1 MKSLSISVPYHSS
14 SPSLKTRNTCSSNVL
29 NTKKRDCK
37 LQLNQVEK
45 ESIKSI
51 NDFKNAL
58 TCISRTREIASFLKK
73 CHNIRFPEDD
83 IAAKKKSMENRSRNK
98 KPSEGNRRQQRRT
111 DKICSM
117 ITSYHWVDNGHA
129 S

>member
-1 MKSLSISVPYHSS
+1 MNTALPTVKSLSISVSIIEDE
-14 SPSLKTRNTCSSNVL
+14 KQVL
-29 NTKKRDCK
+29 FECPQYEKER

-45 ESIKSI
+45 EPIKSI
-51 NDFKNAL
+51 NAL

-73 CHNIRFPEDD
+73 CHDIRFPEDD
-83 IAAKKKSMENRSRNK
+83 IAAKKSPWKTEVGIRS
-98 KPSEGNRRQQRRT
+98 PQEGNRRQQRRT

-117 ITSYHWVDNGHA
+117 ITSYQWVDNGHA

>member
-1 MKSLSISVPYHSS
+1 MLFECPQYEKE
-14 SPSLKTRNTCSSNVL
+14 R
-29 NTKKRDCK
+29 

-45 ESIKSI
+45 EPIKSI

-83 IAAKKKSMENRSRNK
+83 IAAKKKSMENFHICRLIKVLYKLTMFMYCPIRSV
-98 KPSEGNRRQQRRT
+98 S
-111 DKICSM
+111 
-117 ITSYHWVDNGHA
+117 A

>member
-1 MKSLSISVPYHSS
+1 MLFECPQYEKE
-14 SPSLKTRNTCSSNVL
+14 R
-29 NTKKRDCK
+29 
-37 LQLNQVEK
+37 LQLNLEEK
-45 ESIKSI
+45 EPIKSI

-83 IAAKKKSMENRSRNK
+83 IEAKKKSMENRSRNK
-98 KPSEGNRRQQRRT
+98 KPSRRKQETKIRT

-117 ITSYHWVDNGHA
+117 ITSYQWVDNGHA